1 MILFDSLI
9 LWNDMLSLNKFKE
22 DKMNK
27 IALISISLILLV
39 IGIGCAA
46 AADLNVN
53 DASLGGSLGGGGN
66 EKLFAP
72 ACVDESVSTE
82 PVAVSDDGARPLNNV
97 VNDSVD
103 DGAREAVASRGPNI
117 FASSDLSGPNIFRS
131 SLESRGP
138 NIFASSSLSGP
149 NIFRSSLESR
159 GPNIFASSSLSGPNI
174 FRSSLESR
182 GPNIFAP
189 AALTLGSSGLGGGG
203 NQNFF

>member
-103 DGAREAVASRGPNI
+103 DGAREDVASR
-117 FASSDLSGPNIFRS
+117 GPNIFRS

-159 GPNIFASSSLSGPNI
+159 GPNIFASS
-174 FRSSLESR
+174 
-182 GPNIFAP
+182 
-189 AALTLGSSGLGGGG
+189 ALTLGSSGLGGGG

>member
-103 DGAREAVASRGPNI
+103 DGALHVV
-117 FASSDLSGPNIFRS
+117 DKKY
-131 SLESRGP
+131 
-138 NIFASSSLSGP
+138 
-149 NIFRSSLESR
+149 
-159 GPNIFASSSLSGPNI
+159 
-174 FRSSLESR
+174 
-182 GPNIFAP
+182 
-189 AALTLGSSGLGGGG
+189 LGGVGTAATKIAAESAIKVIGMTAITAYTMARGG
-203 NQNFF
+203 SNIKWKV